1 MTVVEEKKR
10 VGVGEG
16 FIGKGMDSE
25 SEMKAVKSPESESGE
40 VRAEEDDDLEIAF
53 SCG

>member
-1 MTVVEEKKR
+1 MTVVEEKKW
-10 VGVGEG
+10 VGVGAG

-25 SEMKAVKSPESESGE
+25 SEMNAGKSPESESGE
-40 VRAEEDDDLEIAF
+40 VRTEEDDLEIAF